1 MLCLRLRADCACMH
15 VCWSACRH
23 MAAQEAQ
30 AARDF
35 GTSLQQQGMGGDFG
49 DMWGLP
55 PEDVGRSPRSPQ
67 QIWSSLSAR
76 DKRDLTRKVMARRTP
91 TQAQVGGSSAVPLR
105 STWHTASCAATRSFV
120 QH

>member
-1 MLCLRLRADCACMH
+1 
-15 VCWSACRH
+15 